1 MASITGSAGRYR
13 AQVKHKGKY
22 KSKICP
28 TKGEARAWA
37 NAIEAEFRA
46 ADAGEIPNKKVA
58 DLFNRYV
65 EEVSRYKKG
74 FRWERIRIRSIID
87 TDQLAQVNIRELSSV
102 HIAAWRDR
110 RLRTVQGSTV
120 GREWNLLSNVFTTA
134 VREWRWLKTN
144 PMSDVKRP
152 APGRSRSRRP
162 TADELDRLSHSLGY
176 GCGVDLV
183 SARVAAAMYFSIET
197 AMRAGEIA
205 GLRSEHIDYERRT
218 AKLINTKNGEDR
230 EVPLSSEAIRILQEL
245 PEHNPVFGLTA
256 SQIDSNF
263 RRAKKLAIVEG
274 LNFHDMRR
282 EALTRLSKK
291 VDVLA
296 LARISGHRDLKIL
309 LGTYYAESMADVAKL
324 LD

>member
-1 MASITGSAGRYR
+1 M
-13 AQVKHKGKY
+13 
-22 KSKICP
+22 
-28 TKGEARAWA
+28 
-37 NAIEAEFRA
+37 
-46 ADAGEIPNKKVA
+46 
-58 DLFNRYV
+58 
-65 EEVSRYKKG
+65 
-74 FRWERIRIRSIID
+74 
-87 TDQLAQVNIRELSSV
+87 
-102 HIAAWRDR
+102 
-110 RLRTVQGSTV
+110 
-120 GREWNLLSNVFTTA
+120 
-134 VREWRWLKTN
+134 
-144 PMSDVKRP
+144 
-152 APGRSRSRRP
+152 
-162 TADELDRLSHSLGY
+162 
-176 GCGVDLV
+176 
-183 SARVAAAMYFSIET
+183 
-197 AMRAGEIA
+197 
-205 GLRSEHIDYERRT
+205 
-218 AKLINTKNGEDR
+218 INTKNGEDR